1 MSVFSNDVD
10 TELEDLSDRI
20 DILVE
25 YLSDARN
32 ARNANVFFNALQ
44 GAYEEASSA
53 AATIQDIKRMA
64 EDEEDEIEDEDDEE
78 DEE

>member
-10 TELEDLSDRI
+10 IELEDLSDRI
-20 DILVE
+20 DILME

-32 ARNANVFFNALQ
+32 ARNTDEFFNALQ

-53 AATIQDIKRMA
+53 AATIEDIKRMA
-64 EDEEDEIEDEDDEE
+64 EDEADEMEE

>member
-1 MSVFSNDVD
+1 MSVFSNDID

-20 DILVE
+20 DILME
-25 YLSDARN
+25 YLSEARYARN
-32 ARNANVFFNALQ
+32 TDVFFNALQ

-53 AATIQDIKRMA
+53 AATIEDIKRMA
-64 EDEEDEIEDEDDEE
+64 EDEADEMEE